1 MINPKLQRIN
11 NAIVQLNRIEISV
24 RDMIKRYLLDLI
36 ANTNKYN
43 PKVVDISIIPQET
56 FGLTYAPHQTKLW
69 VSGDDIIFTI
79 DESEISFDF
88 ISTAELQYIA
98 NELQ

>member
-24 RDMIKRYLLDLI
+24 RDMIKKYLIDLI

-43 PKVVDISIIPQET
+43 PKVVDISIIPEET
-56 FGLTYAPHQTKLW
+56 FGLTYAPHLSKLW
-69 VSGDDIIFTI
+69 VNGDDIIFMI
-79 DESEISFDF
+79 DDTEIGFDF

>member
-11 NAIVQLNRIEISV
+11 NAIVQLNRIELSV
-24 RDMIKRYLLDLI
+24 RDMIKKYLIDSI

-43 PKVVDISIIPQET
+43 PKVVDISIIPEET
-56 FGLTYAPHQTKLW
+56 FGLTYAPHLSKLW
-69 VSGDDIIFTI
+69 VNGDDIIFMI
-79 DESEISFDF
+79 DDTEVGFDF

>member
-24 RDMIKRYLLDLI
+24 RDMIKRYLSDLI

-56 FGLTYAPHQTKLW
+56 FGLAYAPHLSKMW
-69 VSGDDIIFTI
+69 ISGDDIIFMI

-88 ISTAELQYIA
+88 ISTSELQYIA

>member
-1 MINPKLQRIN
+1 MFNPILQRIN

-56 FGLTYAPHQTKLW
+56 FGLTYAPHLTKLW
-69 VSGDDIIFTI
+69 VSGDDIIITI

-98 NELQ
+98 NDLQ